1 MATVTLSRSF
11 DFSAPQDWDWQTTAA
26 TPTNISITNGT
37 YQQTFNGSF
46 TYSDAGVVSGTVTAS
61 SFLSNGS
68 LIYSVTGMTSNATV
82 LQNFVDNAGDTAQTY
97 AFVLQGND
105 IIKGSSGNDVL
116 LGYGGDDTL
125 YGNGGNDTID
135 GGTGNNTVV
144 FAGNYAAATITY
156 SAATGKFTVVTASG
170 TDIVS
175 NVQTLT
181 FADKSVVAS
190 SLIASTGTPSA
201 SDDYAASTA
210 TTGRVAIGGSVNG
223 TIETAGDKDWFAVTL
238 VANSSYSFSLNA
250 ASTGG
255 LPDPYLKLYSGTGA
269 FLASNDDAG
278 QGLNSFLPYTATTSG
293 TYYLEALSS
302 NFTSNTVLTGKYVLT
317 AQLTASSLDLVPP
330 TISSFSPAVGA
341 TGVAVDSNIVL
352 TFSEAIQRG
361 SGLIQLRTADGSL
374 IESFDI
380 ATSSRVTISGSTLT
394 IDPTQPLT
402 NGAHYGVSLP
412 AGFVRDLAGNAYIA
426 NGAYNF
432 DTATTSTSTI
442 GSGITSF
449 ELVSA
454 SPAGAAAHS
463 YDSNGYYVEDS
474 VGSLAVSSDGRYV
487 AFASNGGNL
496 VSGDQDPAASNAFY
510 AYDDSFVKD
519 MTGKGISFLVTDS
532 SGNRIQDPTG
542 FTENAFFATHPWAHV
557 SGQEYSMSA
566 DGRYVAFVT
575 ISSAL
580 VDRALANPAAGTGY
594 TSGDIND
601 QYDVYLKDR
610 STGAITLISSDI
622 NGLSDP
628 GTGNY
633 SKAYQAN
640 QPAVS
645 ADGHLVAFASGRP
658 DLVSGDSNIVSDI
671 FVKDVTSGAI
681 RLISTSAAGIEG
693 DGPSYDPS
701 FSADGKYVVFASY
714 AGNLVAGDTNHLEDI
729 FRKNL
734 STGAVDL
741 VSSTS
746 AGGPDSGANYVTSSP
761 VISADGRY
769 VAFTS
774 SSPNLV
780 AGDSNDNT
788 DVFYKDM
795 VTGQIKILSTTKDG
809 AQLTGFSQFVSMSDD
824 GRYVVFS
831 SGGLPGDTTGAAYGM
846 FIKDTVSGDLQPL
859 LLSELGHLVPSS
871 NGKISADGKY
881 IILSSKYLVDDPSD
895 SSGILYSSSDQV
907 FRVSNPFLSSSNPGG
922 GTSSQTSTVAQT
934 ISGLA
939 AGSLTTAVSVTDS
952 ASNVVASLDGLQ
964 TVAAVGK
971 LTSIALT
978 DSGFPT
984 LSITPTQL
992 TADAA
997 ALKAL
1002 TGNFTV
1008 TENASG
1014 ANLTFSGLAGHA
1026 NTVLFS
1032 GTASQYSVTA
1042 TGDGSSFTVTDI
1054 GTGRSSVDHLSNI
1067 AALQFSDHT
1076 AIVAQTPSNGTVTT
1090 GNITEL
1096 YGAVFGRLP
1105 DVAGLAFYQQ
1115 VLANSPATPLTTFA
1129 QYFLASPE
1137 YTGNS
1142 AHAYAQ
1148 TSAGDA
1154 QFITD
1159 SYNNLLHRAPEAG
1172 AVPYYQAV
1180 IAQLTAGQTQG
1191 TAGYTSALAIAHATV
1206 LAYFSQSPE
1215 FVGDVQIT
1223 AQHAADATHWL
1234 MLI

>member
-278 QGLNSFLPYTATTSG
+278 QGLNSLLPYTATTSG

-463 YDSNGYYVEDS
+463 VDGGFSVVDS
-474 VGSLAVSSDGRYV
+474 VGSLAVSSDGRFV

-496 VSGDQDPAASNAFY
+496 VAGDQDPAAAQAYFAF
-510 AYDDSFVKD
+510 DDSFVKD

-532 SGNRIQDPTG
+532 SGNRIQDPAG
-542 FTENAFFATHPWAHV
+542 FTENAFFATYPWAHV
-557 SGQEYSMSA
+557 SGSQYSMSA

-628 GTGNY
+628 DH
-633 SKAYQAN
+633 SKSYQAT
-640 QPAVS
+640 QPVVS
-645 ADGHLVAFASGRP
+645 ADGHLVAFTSGRP
-658 DLVSGDSNIVSDI
+658 DLVSGDSNIASDI

-681 RLISTSAAGIEG
+681 RLISTSAAGLEG
-693 DGPSYDPS
+693 DGPSYDPA
-701 FSADGKYVVFASY
+701 FSADGKYVVFASF
-714 AGNLVAGDTNHLEDI
+714 ADNLVAGDTNHLEDI

-734 STGAVDL
+734 STGAIDL

-746 AGGPDSGANYVTSSP
+746 AGGLGGGASYVTSAP

-780 AGDSNDNT
+780 AGDNNNNT

-795 VTGQIKILSTTKDG
+795 VTGQIKILSTTKEG

-831 SGGLPGDTTGAAYGM
+831 SGGLPGDTTGAANGM
-846 FIKDTVSGDLQPL
+846 FIKDTSTGDLQPL
-859 LLSELGHLVPSS
+859 LLSELGHLVPSF

-881 IILSSKYLVDDPSD
+881 IILASNYLVDDPSD
-895 SSGILYSSSDQV
+895 SSGILYNSSDQV
-907 FRVSNPFLSSSNPGG
+907 FRVANPFLTASNPGG
-922 GTSSQTSTVAQT
+922 GTSSQSSTASQA
-934 ISGLA
+934 ISSFA
-939 AGSLTTAVSVTDS
+939 AGSLAAAVSVTDS
-952 ASNVVASLDGLQ
+952 ASQIVANLDGLQ
-964 TVAAVGK
+964 SVAAVGK

-992 TADAA
+992 TSDAA
-997 ALKAL
+997 ALKVL

-1008 TENASG
+1008 MESATG
-1014 ANLTFSGLAGHA
+1014 ANLSFGGLAGHA
-1026 NTVLFS
+1026 NTVVFS
-1032 GTASQYSVTA
+1032 GMAAQYSVAA
-1042 TGDGSSFTVTDI
+1042 TGDGSSFTVTDT

-1076 AIVAQTPSNGTVTT
+1076 EIVAQAPNNGTVTT